1 MAQNFASATAQ
12 LGTGTTALYTN
23 TSSSPVSADAII
35 GIRIANILA
44 TAITVSVWMS
54 PLGSGT
60 VYIAKDLS
68 KIADTFRSHDTDLSI
83 PPNSSVELVQGGA
96 KFVLNDTDV
105 LNASSSDAT
114 SSDVVVSVVKA
125 ISTAS

>member
-1 MAQNFASATAQ
+1 MAQNFASSTSQ

-35 GIRIANILA
+35 GIRVANILT
-44 TAITVSVWMS
+44 TAITISVWIA
-54 PLGSGT
+54 PTGSGT

-68 KIADTFRSHDTDLSI
+68 V
-83 PPNSSVELVQGGA
+83 PPNASVELVQGGA

-105 LNASSSDAT
+105 LNASSSNAT
-114 SSDVVVSVVKA
+114 SADVVVSVVKA

>member
-1 MAQNFASATAQ
+1 MAQNFASSTSQ

-23 TSSSPVSADAII
+23 TTSSPVSADAII
-35 GIRIANILA
+35 GIRAANILA
-44 TAITVSVWMS
+44 TAITISVWIS

-60 VYIAKDLS
+60 VYIAK
-68 KIADTFRSHDTDLSI
+68 DLSI

-105 LNASSSDAT
+105 LNANSSDAA
-114 SSDVVVSVVKA
+114 SVDVVTSVVKA

>member
-35 GIRIANILA
+35 GIRIANILT

-60 VYIAKDLS
+60 VYIAKN
-68 KIADTFRSHDTDLSI
+68 LSI

-105 LNASSSDAT
+105 LNASASENTAA
-114 SSDVVVSVVKA
+114 DVITSVVKA

>member
-1 MAQNFASATAQ
+1 MAQNFASSTSQ

-35 GIRIANILA
+35 GIRMANILA
-44 TAITVSVWMS
+44 TAITVSVFLS
-54 PLGSGT
+54 PTGSGT

-68 KIADTFRSHDTDLSI
+68 V

-105 LNASSSDAT
+105 LKAT
-114 SSDVVVSVVKA
+114 SSAATSTDVVVSLVKA
-125 ISTAS
+125 ISTTS

>member
-23 TSSSPVSADAII
+23 TTSSPTSADAII

-44 TAITVSVWMS
+44 TAITISVWMS
-54 PLGSGT
+54 PTGSGT

-68 KIADTFRSHDTDLSI
+68 I
-83 PPNSSVELVQGGA
+83 PPNPSVELVQGGA

-105 LNASSSDAT
+105 LNASSSDAV
-114 SSDVVVSVVKA
+114 SADVVVSVVKA
-125 ISTAS
+125 ISTTS

>member
-23 TSSSPVSADAII
+23 TISSPVSADAII

-44 TAITVSVWMS
+44 TAITVSVWLS
-54 PLGSGT
+54 PTGSGT
-60 VYIAKDLS
+60 VYIAK
-68 KIADTFRSHDTDLSI
+68 DLSI

>member
-1 MAQNFASATAQ
+1 MAQNFASVTAQ
-12 LGTGTTALYTN
+12 LGTGTTTLYTN
-23 TSSSPVSADAII
+23 ASSSPTSADAII

-60 VYIAKDLS
+60 VYIAK
-68 KIADTFRSHDTDLSI
+68 DLSI